1 MSNPKVLCALDSALL
16 SFQVLGAKP
25 EKGKTPLVWTQYV
38 SCDDDPFAAT
48 LAFAQSQGFQTIEGE
63 LEEGVAWRGM
73 KTVMGKSMKTAQ
85 NFFAEIKTIHS
96 VRLAKPETPAI
107 LTIQATEQDVEDES
121 DTDEQS

>member
-1 MSNPKVLCALDSALL
+1 MNTPKVLCALDSALL

-48 LAFAQSQGFQTIEGE
+48 LAFAQEQGFNTIEGDHGE
-63 LEEGVAWRGM
+63 DIAWRGM

-96 VRLAKPETPAI
+96 VRLPKPAAPAI
-107 LTIQATEQDVEDES
+107 PTIPAAEQDS
-121 DTDEQS
+121 DDDDQS

>member
-1 MSNPKVLCALDSALL
+1 MNTSKVLCSLDCALL

-48 LAFAQSQGFQTIEGE
+48 LAFAQAQGFQTLEGE
-63 LEEGVAWRGM
+63 LEEGIAWRGI

-85 NFFAEIKTIHS
+85 SFFAEIKTIHS
-96 VRLAKPETPAI
+96 VRLAKPTTPAI
-107 LTIQATEQDVEDES
+107 PTIQAAAADS
-121 DTDEQS
+121 DEQE